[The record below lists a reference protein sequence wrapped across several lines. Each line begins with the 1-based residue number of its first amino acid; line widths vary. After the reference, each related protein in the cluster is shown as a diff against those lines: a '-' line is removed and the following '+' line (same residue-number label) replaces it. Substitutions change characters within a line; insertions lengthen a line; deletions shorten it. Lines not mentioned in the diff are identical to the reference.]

1 MNRVKYKKSIREKQQ
16 MADSYEIT
24 LFYQQL
30 LFYLYSK
37 KNERDSDKDRNDTNR
52 FFHLSPI

>member
-1 MNRVKYKKSIREKQQ
+1 